1 MTRAPEPILI
11 INDGS
16 LAALVAS
23 LLAPDLSRVTA
34 WVPPAGSSLRGVGAD
49 DAAQVALVSQQSD
62 LLGYERVMTPPALA
76 RPVAERWIEQAQ
88 SLMLAVAAARQAG
101 CTRVVWPVVCGERIQ
116 DMLECSERAS
126 LVNRLC
132 WLGEG
137 ERAAGEGSGAAP
149 GTAPGA
155 MRLET
160 PFVDLT
166 PGQVGEMAR
175 DLDVPLQ
182 ACWWDVG
189 VTV

>member
-1 MTRAPEPILI
+1 LI